1 MIKPRNHL
9 DNFVRIPAD
18 EPSRM
23 YWHRLDRNERNQ
35 AFSDSFVNKI
45 KDRLNGELFMVYPE
59 LDLVYD
65 RVANWLGVKPTQIL
79 LHSGSDQAIKTV
91 FETYINPG
99 DSVLLHFPG
108 YAMYE
113 IYCKMF
119 QANIIS
125 CYYDSN
131 LLIDWDYFLS
141 MINPEL
147 RMVVVE
153 NPNGFLGSAPPMNYL
168 EAIIERSFNTGTLVL
183 VDEAYFHFN
192 DQTVQN
198 FIDRYDNLIISRTF
212 SKAFGLAGMRVGY
225 LISNGEN
232 ISNLKKVRP
241 VYEINSIAAIV
252 VEESIDNLDE
262 LEGYINDNR
271 NNLKQLREGL
281 AELGIASSDSQAN
294 FVAARLGE
302 YSIHEQLRE
311 SLRNHRILIRRPF
324 REDHLK
330 EWVRISTSPP
340 DVQGILLNEL
350 RRIITICK

>member
-9 DNFVRIPAD
+9 NNFIRIPAD

-23 YWHRLDRNERNQ
+23 FWHRLDRNERNQ

-45 KDRLNGELFMVYPE
+45 KDRINGELFMVYPE
-59 LDLVYD
+59 LDPVYNK
-65 RVANWLGVKPTQIL
+65 VANWLGVKPTEIL
-79 LHSGSDQAIKTV
+79 LHSGSDQAIKAV

-99 DSVLLHFPG
+99 DSLLLHFPS

-113 IYCKMF
+113 IYGKMF
-119 QANIIS
+119 QANVIS

-131 LLIDWDYFLS
+131 LSIDWYDFVS
-141 MINPEL
+141 KINPKL

-153 NPNGFLGSAPPMNYL
+153 NPNGFLGSAPPIHHL

-198 FIDRYDNLIISRTF
+198 YIERYDNLIISRTF

-225 LISNGEN
+225 LISRTEN
-232 ISNLKKVRP
+232 IANLKKVRP
-241 VYEINSIAAIV
+241 VYEINSIAAMV
-252 VEESIDNLDE
+252 VEESLNNLEE
-262 LEGYINDNR
+262 LECYINDNR

-281 AELGIASSDSQAN
+281 AELGIASSDSMAN

-311 SLRNHRILIRRPF
+311 ILRNYRILIRRPF
-324 REDHLK
+324 REEHLK

-340 DVQGILLNEL
+340 DIQSILLGEIK
-350 RRIITICK
+350 RIITAY